1 MKNFIIISI
10 LLIISLSTVF
20 AGGTSEPPEA
30 TEDEYRTVVD
40 DRGVSVRIKK
50 DVSAI
55 ATFPLPH
62 PHIIAAIDGGVDRII
77 GASSMSVSA
86 AKVSVFGKIHPELL
100 DVETSYL
107 NGHTLNVEEL
117 ARIEPDVFFTDTVLE
132 GMDNLEE
139 TGIPVVYLGLKKEA
153 LSYAGSDVEV
163 YSPKV
168 TMAN

>member
-1 MKNFIIISI
+1 MNKNIIISI
-10 LLIISLSTVF
+10 LLIISISNVF
-20 AGGTSEPPEA
+20 AGGRSETLEA
-30 TEDEYRTVVD
+30 TEDEYRTIVD
-40 DRGVSVRIKK
+40 DRGADVRIKK
-50 DVSAI
+50 NVSAI

-86 AKVSVFGKIHPELL
+86 AKVSVFGKIQPELL
-100 DVETSYL
+100 NVETSYL
-107 NGHTLNVEEL
+107 NGQTLNVEEL
-117 ARIEPDVFFTDTVLE
+117 ATIQPDVFFTDSVLE
-132 GMDNLEE
+132 GMDNLEA